1 MLPCAPNPIA
11 VLTRCQ
17 GRPGSAAE
25 IMAGAFSGQALRN
38 TSCLVAQPNRVNA
51 TRGAVSALQSNIWG
65 CPRLVGG
72 QEMGRR
78 TLRAPLQHNILWFST
93 QKDSR
98 ICCEASHWALTVARG
113 LPALLGGGEQMILKA
128 PSNPNRPVV
137 PCAQGCRLPV
147 AEFVRGEM
155 QEDEDIL

>member
-1 MLPCAPNPIA
+1 
-11 VLTRCQ
+11 
-17 GRPGSAAE
+17 
-25 IMAGAFSGQALRN
+25 
-38 TSCLVAQPNRVNA
+38 
-51 TRGAVSALQSNIWG
+51 
-65 CPRLVGG
+65 
-72 QEMGRR
+72 MGRR

-137 PCAQGCRLPV
+137 PCVHRAVGCL
-147 AEFVRGEM
+147 
-155 QEDEDIL
+155 